1 MVQTGQAAEEGS
13 TVGRVDISQV
23 SVLQPGQGH
32 PVTGLC
38 GSGPTPPPSTDP
50 SQPLFHFVSPPCWAL
65 CRLTLVVIIM
75 GKGKSKVRSVLMLED
90 SIWKQLRAAPLT

>member
-1 MVQTGQAAEEGS
+1 MSSSLAKGTLGLAS
-13 TVGRVDISQV
+13 VGL
-23 SVLQPGQGH
+23 VLP
-32 PVTGLC
+32 
-38 GSGPTPPPSTDP
+38 PPPSTDP